1 MPSILNRFECA
12 AVCLF
17 AGAFAASAWAVD
29 RRVPDDFPSIQAAIS
44 AAGAGDR
51 ILIGPGEYIGN
62 ITLKSDIELI
72 GEITALTTL
81 RPGTGG
87 GAVLRIDNLGGITI
101 RNLTFSGGS
110 TGIEIIGGTNI
121 EIRNNVFA
129 LGNQGTGISIDDV
142 SEADIRHNTF
152 HGNAVAVERDSD
164 APVIKNNIFS
174 ANTSNVVTDG
184 SSADDDNV
192 SFNCAPADPEYADA
206 DALDFHLRAGSD
218 CIDAADDN
226 DPDDAFDNTDPDAGA
241 YGGPDAD
248 VVSFPVGRPSAEVN
262 ESATNT
268 SLFDVT
274 LNWERNLSYLTADY
288 RIYYDSDRSGR
299 PYDGDDAASA
309 PSGGSALTSPFEVG
323 DETASSV
330 TLFNLLSNP
339 AMPQAPE
346 LLEVAPSNRTLDV
359 RWSAVDG
366 ATAYRVEY
374 GVASADENSVD
385 VGNVTAHE
393 ITGLENGAT
402 YRVRVSALNQTT
414 YFFAVSVLG
423 TPVADG
429 SPDIEETESPLS
441 PELSV
446 RVGPAQESAPS
457 NELTGIPEEI
467 QPFPVLPD
475 QEGAGCFIAT
485 AAYGHFS
492 HPQVQ
497 LLRDF
502 RDRFLLTNSPG
513 RAFTDWYYRHSPA
526 AAAFIAE
533 RETLRMLTR
542 WALLPLIGLAWLM
555 LHAFAPALAA
565 LTLCAV
571 LAAVLARRIRVAKSY
586 HGSTIEYGK

>member
-1 MPSILNRFECA
+1 MPLRLNRFECA
-12 AVCLF
+12 AACLF
-17 AGAFAASAWAVD
+17 AATFAASAWAVD
-29 RRVPDDFPSIQAAIS
+29 RNVPDDFPSIQGAID

-62 ITLKSDIELI
+62 ITLKSGIELI
-72 GEITALTTL
+72 GEMTALTTL
-81 RPGTGG
+81 RAVAGG
-87 GAVLRIDNLGGITI
+87 GVMRIDNQGDITI

-129 LGNQGTGISIDDV
+129 LGSQGTGISIDDV
-142 SEADIRHNTF
+142 SSADIRHNTF
-152 HGNAVAVERDSD
+152 HGNAVGVERDSD

-174 ANTSNVVTDG
+174 ANTANVVTDG
-184 SSADDDNV
+184 SGTDDDNV
-192 SFNCAPADPEYADA
+192 SFSCVPADPRYADA

-218 CIDAADDN
+218 CIDAADAT

-248 VVSFPVGRPSAEVN
+248 VVSFPVGRPAAEVN

-274 LNWERNLSYLTADY
+274 LSWDRNLSYLTSDY

-299 PYDGDDAASA
+299 PYDGNDAQD
-309 PSGGSALTSPFEVG
+309 SGGGALASPFEVG
-323 DETASSV
+323 DEAASSV

-346 LLEVAPSNRTLDV
+346 LLELSPSNRTLDV
-359 RWSAVDG
+359 RWSAADG
-366 ATAYRVEY
+366 ATGYRVEY
-374 GVASADENSVD
+374 GVASADENSID

-402 YRVRVSALNQTT
+402 YRVRVSALSQST

-423 TPVADG
+423 TPIADG

-513 RAFTDWYYRHSPA
+513 RAFTNWYYRHSPA

-533 RETLRMLTR
+533 RATLRMLTR

-565 LTLCAV
+565 MMLCAI
-571 LAAVLARRIRVAKSY
+571 LTAVLARRIRTARSY